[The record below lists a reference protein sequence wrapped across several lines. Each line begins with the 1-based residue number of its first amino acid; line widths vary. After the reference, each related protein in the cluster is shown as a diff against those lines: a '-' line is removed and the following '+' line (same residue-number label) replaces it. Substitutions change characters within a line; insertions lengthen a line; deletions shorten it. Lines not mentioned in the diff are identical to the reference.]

1 MHIWK
6 GFYFAVGRRRFFE
19 FLAFSAFLLF
29 FFGPLLNLVMLAFSD
44 EYTYPSFLPSALS
57 LKWWTFVLSQ
67 KNLASSMALSF
78 LVAITTTIAALL
90 ICIPAAYAFARFRFP
105 FRRFFLFSFLIT
117 NAFPKIGL
125 YVTMG
130 ILFYKWNLMGTF
142 QGVIIIHL
150 INTMMF
156 MTWIPAG
163 AFRTIHQE
171 QEEAARD
178 VGASR
183 LRVFFHITLPT
194 AMPAILV
201 ASIFTFLASLEEAQG
216 TLLVGLP
223 NFKTIPVVM
232 YTVIFDYP
240 ATAGAVF
247 SIILVLPT
255 LLLLTFARR
264 FVGTDAIAAGFKMK

>member
-1 MHIWK
+1 MKGLK
-6 GFYFAVGRRRFFE
+6 GFYFAVGRRRFIE
-19 FLAFSAFLLF
+19 FIVFSVFILF
-29 FFGPLLNLVMLAFSD
+29 FFGPLMNVLMLAFSE
-44 EYTYPSFLPSALS
+44 EYRYPSFLPSALS
-57 LKWWTFVLSQ
+57 LKWWAFVLSQ
-67 KNLASSMALSF
+67 KNLAGSMVLSF
-78 LVAITTTIAALL
+78 IVAITTTAVSLL
-90 ICIPAAYAFARFRFP
+90 ICVPAAYAFARFNFP
-105 FRRFFLFSFLIT
+105 LRRFFLFSFLLS

-125 YVTMG
+125 YVTIG

-142 QGVIIIHL
+142 PGVVIIHL

-163 AFRTIHQE
+163 AFRSVHRQ

-178 VGASR
+178 VGASP
-183 LRVFFHITLPT
+183 LSVFFHITLPI
-194 AMPAILV
+194 AMPGILV

-216 TLLVGLP
+216 TLLVGVP

-232 YTVIFDYP
+232 YSVIFDYP

-255 LLLLTFARR
+255 LILLALARR
-264 FVGTDAIAAGFKMK
+264 FVGADTMAAGFKMK

>member
-1 MHIWK
+1 MNMWK
-6 GFYFAVGRRRFFE
+6 GFYFAVGRRRFVE

-44 EYTYPSFLPSALS
+44 EYAYPSFLPSALS

-78 LVAITTTIAALL
+78 IIAITTTAAALL
-90 ICIPAAYAFARFRFP
+90 ICIPAAYAFARFKFP

-163 AFRTIHQE
+163 AFRTIHRE

-178 VGASR
+178 VGASP
-183 LRVFFHITLPT
+183 LRVFFHVTLPT
-194 AMPAILV
+194 AMPAIVV

-264 FVGTDAIAAGFKMK
+264 FLGTDAIAAGFKMK

>member
-1 MHIWK
+1 
-6 GFYFAVGRRRFFE
+6 
-19 FLAFSAFLLF
+19 
-29 FFGPLLNLVMLAFSD
+29 
-44 EYTYPSFLPSALS
+44 
-57 LKWWTFVLSQ
+57 
-67 KNLASSMALSF
+67 MALSF
-78 LVAITTTIAALL
+78 LVAITTTAAALL
-90 ICIPAAYAFARFRFP
+90 ICIPAAYAFARFTFP

-163 AFRTIHQE
+163 AFRTIHRE

-178 VGASR
+178 IGASP
-183 LRVFFHITLPT
+183 LRVFFHITLPI
-194 AMPAILV
+194 AMPAIVV
-201 ASIFTFLASLEEAQG
+201 ASIFTFLSSLEEAQG
-216 TLLVGLP
+216 TLLVGVP
-223 NFKTIPVVM
+223 NFKTVPVVM

-264 FVGTDAIAAGFKMK
+264 FVGADAIAAGFKMK